1 MNLLVLLELVVML
14 VSVLLELVEYVRFVF
29 EILFQLIDFRLILV
43 FAYVIFLL
51 PNQEEWSL
59 VALKQQQ
66 QKKETEN
73 CVFVTP
79 KNMLEVNNE
88 NNRANM

>member
-1 MNLLVLLELVVML
+1 MNVLVLLELVVML

-29 EILFQLIDFRLILV
+29 EILLQLIDFRLILV

-66 QKKETEN
+66 QQKRNWKLCIRYPKKHARS
-73 CVFVTP
+73 
-79 KNMLEVNNE
+79 K
-88 NNRANM
+88 